1 MEDRRQLEEQ
11 SAPVERIS
19 FDRYIDWAR
28 SKLGLDLSAPAIR
41 QQFLVN
47 QTAALTSTE
56 ESTFFR
62 AVAQRLKD
70 CSLAYAKSGGYRLF
84 MTEDIDNAVSL
95 VRKSFES
102 TLDKSY
108 RLNILW
114 NRRFPRE
121 PVGGWYCPNNWFQ
134 RLDDLIR
141 TSVVCKYL
149 DGLECV
155 ASGLM
160 SLATELGFQADSVPR
175 ATDNGYYAIHFYVEV
190 PITIAGDGYQPLDI
204 RLKCEIQ
211 ITTQLQEILRQLT
224 HTFYEH
230 ERIKNA
236 SDRQSWKWAFA
247 SPRFKATYLGH
258 TLHLIEG
265 LILEIKNDSVVSSV
279 SSDPASGF
287 SHD

>member
-108 RLNILW
+108 RLN
-114 NRRFPRE
+114 
-121 PVGGWYCPNNWFQ
+121 
-134 RLDDLIR
+134 
-141 TSVVCKYL
+141 
-149 DGLECV
+149 
-155 ASGLM
+155 
-160 SLATELGFQADSVPR
+160 
-175 ATDNGYYAIHFYVEV
+175 
-190 PITIAGDGYQPLDI
+190 
-204 RLKCEIQ
+204 
-211 ITTQLQEILRQLT
+211 
-224 HTFYEH
+224 
-230 ERIKNA
+230 
-236 SDRQSWKWAFA
+236 
-247 SPRFKATYLGH
+247 
-258 TLHLIEG
+258 
-265 LILEIKNDSVVSSV
+265 
-279 SSDPASGF
+279 
-287 SHD
+287 